1 MKRKI
6 YHYDLID
13 STNIKAKELA
23 PIEEDGTVIVA
34 EEQTMGKGRLG
45 RTWVSQKGKGIY
57 MSMILKP
64 KVDMMKVS
72 RITLIGAAAVHLAL
86 KEMGIKSKI
95 KWPND
100 ILVGDKKVCGIL
112 TEMNCDLDK
121 MNFVIMGIGINV
133 NLEEDEIPEELKDRA
148 TSLKVFSGKLV
159 DKERLFRLVLDYFE
173 ELYSLFKDNGAM
185 GQVLDICKSNS
196 SVIGREIKVI
206 KGKDVRVGNALDI
219 NENGELVVEFGDGV
233 EAINSGEVSIR

>member
-6 YHYDLID
+6 YHFDLID

-23 PIEEDGTVIVA
+23 PIEEEGTVIVA

-86 KEMGIKSKI
+86 KEIGIKSKI

-100 ILVGDKKVCGIL
+100 ILVGDKKICGIL

-121 MNFVIMGIGINV
+121 VNYVIMGIGINV
-133 NLEEDEIPEELKDRA
+133 NLGEDEIPKELREKA
-148 TSLKVFSGKLV
+148 TSLKIFSGKSV
-159 DKERLFRLVLDYFE
+159 DKERLFKLVLDYFE
-173 ELYSLFKDNGAM
+173 ELYSHFKDNGAM
-185 GQVLDICKSNS
+185 GQVLDICRKNS

-206 KGKDVRVGNALDI
+206 KGNDVRVGEALDI
-219 NENGELVVEFGDGV
+219 NKNGELVVEFVEGV
-233 EAINSGEVSIR
+233 EAINSGEVSVR